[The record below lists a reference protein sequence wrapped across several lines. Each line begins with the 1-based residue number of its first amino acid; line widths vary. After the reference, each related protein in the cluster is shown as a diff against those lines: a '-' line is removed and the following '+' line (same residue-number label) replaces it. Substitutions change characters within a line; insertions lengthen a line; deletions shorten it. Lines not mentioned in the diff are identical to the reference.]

1 MKLNTIV
8 LASLTGLLALTASA
22 QKGGA
27 PSSGAAG
34 PGYATR
40 PAPPPADRP
49 PDRPLGVNGQ
59 QDSQPQPAQPN
70 QPGQTGQNQSPQ
82 AGQTAQPQ
90 PQPQDPNQAAPN
102 NQPGTATNSF
112 ANGIDNG
119 ANSSGG
125 QTNQFGQ
132 NTNGFAQGN
141 QFANTNQGAPTP
153 TAQAGFPSRVFA
165 TNNNGT
171 AVSNRTTK
179 LPGDQAISQA
189 DRALLT
195 QIRQTAFP
203 NANAQ
208 AGLGGSDSVNFV
220 ILNGQVRLVGTVP
233 TMEEKARIEAIAQQ
247 SPGVVKVFNAL
258 QVRAQ

>member
-59 QDSQPQPAQPN
+59 T
-70 QPGQTGQNQSPQ
+70 GQTRSPQ

>member
-1 MKLNTIV
+1 
-8 LASLTGLLALTASA
+8 
-22 QKGGA
+22 
-27 PSSGAAG
+27 
-34 PGYATR
+34 
-40 PAPPPADRP
+40 
-49 PDRPLGVNGQ
+49 VNGQ

-70 QPGQTGQNQSPQ
+70 QPGQ
-82 AGQTAQPQ
+82 AGQLQPNQPQPGQPTQ
-90 PQPQDPNQAAPN
+90 PQPQDPNQAQAAPN

-112 ANGIDNG
+112 ANGTDSG
-119 ANSSGG
+119 ANPSGG

-141 QFANTNQGAPTP
+141 QFGASTNQGAPTP